1 MTIWTNISTF
11 LGRIFTFDQAKFDAL
26 IADIKRGAEVA
37 ESDLAMAAAWVTANG
52 PSLVSEAQTLLS
64 VLSALTGNLTIP
76 ASVISAL
83 TVAIGD
89 MQQFVTAVTA
99 ASSAGSAARAFDAL
113 AALGG
118 SDTPAVVTG
127 GYAAH
132 SSLAQA
138 LAAARVAL
146 ANASKKKA

>member
-26 IADIKRGAEVA
+26 IADIKQGVEVA

-64 VLSALTGNLTIP
+64 VLSALNGNLTIP

-83 TVAIGD
+83 TVAISD

-99 ASSAGSAARAFDAL
+99 ASSAGSAAGAFAP

-132 SSLAQA
+132 SSLTQA

>member
-26 IADIKRGAEVA
+26 IADIKQGVEVA

-83 TVAIGD
+83 TVAISD
-89 MQQFVTAVTA
+89 VQQFVTAVTA
-99 ASSAGSAARAFDAL
+99 ASSAGSVAGAFDAL

-118 SDTPAVVTG
+118 SNTP
-127 GYAAH
+127 AAH
-132 SSLAQA
+132 SSLTQA